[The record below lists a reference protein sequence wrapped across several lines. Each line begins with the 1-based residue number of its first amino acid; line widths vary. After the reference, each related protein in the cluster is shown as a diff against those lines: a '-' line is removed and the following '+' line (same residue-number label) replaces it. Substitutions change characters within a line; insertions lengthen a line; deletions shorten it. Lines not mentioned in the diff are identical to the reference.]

1 MSHVEEIQR
10 RFGAAAAD
18 YASSPVH
25 AKGYSL
31 GRLVE
36 LVEPQPEW
44 RVLDVATGAGH
55 TALAFAP
62 HVTTVAATDL
72 TFEMLVQTRRLA
84 AERGVRNAVAVQN
97 DAQRLPFGTGRFD
110 LVTCRIA
117 PHHFPD
123 IGAFVLEAARVLR
136 PGGLLAVADNVVPD
150 THLRGKKR
158 RLADD
163 AAAYIN
169 AFEALRD
176 PGHVRALGVK
186 AWQQHFTAAGLRLLQ
201 SETFR
206 KEIDFEPWVA
216 RMRVPDAD
224 RLRLR
229 AMLQQAP
236 DLVSATLTPQ
246 IANDRITFWLM
257 EAILIGRK
265 E

>member
-1 MSHVEEIQR
+1 
-10 RFGAAAAD
+10 
-18 YASSPVH
+18 
-25 AKGYSL
+25 L
-31 GRLVE
+31 TRLVE
-36 LVEPQPEW
+36 LVKPQVGW

-62 HVTTVAATDL
+62 HVATVAATDL
-72 TFEMLVQTRRLA
+72 TFEMLGQTRRLA
-84 AERGVRNAVAVQN
+84 AERGVENAFIIQN

-136 PGGLLAVADNVVPD
+136 PGGLLAVADNAVPD
-150 THLRGKKR
+150 TRLRGKKR
-158 RLADD
+158 RLADE

-169 AFEALRD
+169 AFDALRD
-176 PGHVRALGVK
+176 PGHVRALGMNE
-186 AWQQHFTAAGLRLLQ
+186 WQGHYAAAGLQLLQ

-206 KEIDFEPWVA
+206 KVIDFESWVA
-216 RMRVPDAD
+216 RMRVADVD

-236 DLVSATLTPQ
+236 DLVRATLTPQ
-246 IANDRITFWLM
+246 IANDRITFWLT

-265 E
+265 G